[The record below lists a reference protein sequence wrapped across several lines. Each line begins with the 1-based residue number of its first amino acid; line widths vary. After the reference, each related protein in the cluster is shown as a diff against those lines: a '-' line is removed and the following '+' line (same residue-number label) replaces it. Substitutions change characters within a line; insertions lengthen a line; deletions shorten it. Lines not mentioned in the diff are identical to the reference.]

1 LPDFIEAYN
10 KYGKDIAIIGI
21 NLNDEPQE
29 VEQYRGEN
37 KIPFFLTIDNT
48 GDMVYKYR
56 LQARPYTIVVDKKGI
71 ITYIQAGL
79 FKKEKMEQEIAK
91 ALAT

>member
-1 LPDFIEAYN
+1 L
-10 KYGKDIAIIGI
+10 AIIGI

-29 VEQYRGEN
+29 VEKYRTEN
-37 KIPFFLTIDNT
+37 RIPFFLTIDNT

-56 LQARPYTIVVDKKGI
+56 IQARPYTIVIDRKGA

-79 FKKEKMEQEIAK
+79 FKKEKMEEEIAK
-91 ALAT
+91 VLKH